1 MPLFNAHGDWTQEGQ
16 EASQAIGPILQ
27 RLFTELERSFDLN
40 PREIGILIAS
50 EAETYACVEMLQ
62 SQMTRYAARKARPK
76 PPPVIY
82 LSYVPPC

>member
-16 EASQAIGPILQ
+16 EASIAIGPILQ

-62 SQMTRYAARKARPK
+62 SQMTRKARPK
-76 PPPVIY
+76 PPPPVIY
-82 LSYVPPC
+82 LTYVPPC